1 MPHGYPQ
8 VVPAAPLV
16 DTHIHFRD
24 LHERDPDFPERF
36 AASGIQA
43 CAASHAREEF
53 LWTEGLRSQG
63 LEFSTSLGIHP
74 QSPSMNHANFISEAV
89 RQGRVDFIGEAG
101 FDFFGDCPERVRSPE
116 NEAIQREAFEFQLE
130 LALANGLPL
139 LIHVRK
145 ALDLIFAYSRRL
157 ARLQAAVFHSW
168 PGTPDE
174 AEALIRQ
181 GIPAYFSFGSIVMNG
196 HKRAMASLAVLPA
209 DRILSETD
217 APWQPPR
224 GSHFCRFED
233 LGRIVDSLAAVRDVG
248 PEKLRED
255 ILATWVS
262 IQGGAG

>member
-1 MPHGYPQ
+1 M
-8 VVPAAPLV
+8 PAAPLV
-16 DTHIHFRD
+16 DAHIHFRD
-24 LHERDPDFPERF
+24 LHEKDPDFPERF
-36 AASGIQA
+36 ATSGMEA
-43 CAASHAREEF
+43 CAASHGKEEF
-53 LWTEGLRSQG
+53 LWTEGLRSRG

-74 QSPSMNHANFISEAV
+74 QAPSMDHADFISEAV

-116 NEAIQREAFEFQLE
+116 NEAVQREAFEFQLE

-145 ALDLIFAYSRRL
+145 AMDLIFGYSRRL
-157 ARLQAAVFHSW
+157 AALRAALFHSW
-168 PGTPDE
+168 PGTPAE
-174 AEALIRQ
+174 AEALLGR

-196 HKRAMASLAVLPA
+196 HKRAVASLAELPA

-224 GSHFCRFED
+224 GSPFCRFED
-233 LGRIVDSLAAVRDVG
+233 LGHIVASLAQVRGVE

-255 ILATWVS
+255 ILATWKT
-262 IQGGAG
+262 IRGDRG